1 MGIAVLYSPYQL
13 IRIKQASTRAF
24 YEINKLY
31 NEHQKK
37 LEKQEKSLLSE
48 RKIVDFKHDNS
59 PQKKGTPSYQEYL
72 KTKDDIKRRM
82 VQEFFAIE
90 KFIQE
95 WRNLKKKIKEKDDKH
110 DESLKDI
117 REKGKK
123 KDDRK
128 FETRQDNI
136 KIEKDLKKDGKS
148 IQ

>member
-1 MGIAVLYSPYQL
+1 MDIEK
-13 IRIKQASTRAF
+13 IRK
-24 YEINKLY
+24 NK
-31 NEHQKK
+31 KI
-37 LEKQEKSLLSE
+37 SLSGK
-48 RKIVDFKHDNS
+48 KIVDFKHDNS

-110 DESLKDI
+110 DESLKGI
-117 REKGKK
+117 REEGKK

-128 FETRQDNI
+128 FKTKQDDI